1 MNLMKFHETKSL
13 DTLLEMI
20 SYFIYAQSNI
30 FTNDIR

>member
-1 MNLMKFHETKSL
+1 MNLMFHETKSL

-20 SYFIYAQSNI
+20 SYFIYSQNNI